1 MMPDEW
7 IPHLLRKMGVK
18 EDSFLE
24 AIIVLTIFPLMV
36 GIALWI
42 FLNDSSYIP

>member
-7 IPHLLRKMGVK
+7 IPYLLRKMGVR

-24 AIIVLTIFPLMV
+24 GIIVITVSALMT
-36 GIALWI
+36 GTLLWI
-42 FLNDSSYIP
+42 FLNDSGYLP